1 MALQFSDSAKVL
13 LDQQLVNLTDVRQE
27 LIETETRDSYYLLRL
42 HNIDVTLTQP
52 EAQTFI
58 TADQLTEIIQEIEA
72 LVAALREDGYD
83 LHLHTVEEDVVD
95 VLKRAERQRR
105 VRNTVDHKA
114 LVRAARVLRAVRIA
128 IERTSMDKDRTV
140 ERIAVERAS
149 MNEDRTVKRHKRT
162 RLSVKVTT
170 QRLRAMATW
179 LDKHDPSAKT
189 NEHRPPDWTDV
200 QVASLVRFATELRTM
215 REAFLVTNSTTR
227 GLAPVLNQLG
237 LLYET
242 FKTEERVRRLRPAEL
257 RYAARQLRDTADMVE
272 QLDTKGIIDDDDKLQ
287 RWIEFANEDLAA
299 KMEREDLLSLPL
311 RTVVDRFLLA
321 WHAIV
326 IELTSPEPWRPATD
340 APKPAWN
347 EWWTIVW
354 AVMVNVW
361 RVFTQEDRLLYVGV
375 GLVVAAFFVFF
386 LTLTG

>member
-13 LDQQLVNLTDVRQE
+13 LDQQLVNLTDARQE
-27 LIETETRDSYYLLRL
+27 LIETETRDGYYLLRL
-42 HNIDVTLTQP
+42 HNIDVTLTRP
-52 EAQTFI
+52 DAQTFM
-58 TADQLTEIIQEIEA
+58 TADQLTELIQEIEA
-72 LVAALREDGYD
+72 LVEALREDGYD

-105 VRNTVDHKA
+105 VRNTVDRKA
-114 LVRAARVLRAVRIA
+114 LVRAARALRAVRIA
-128 IERTSMDKDRTV
+128 IERASMD
-140 ERIAVERAS
+140 
-149 MNEDRTVKRHKRT
+149 EDSTAERHKRT

-179 LDKHDPSAKT
+179 LDTHDPSAKT
-189 NEHRPPDWTDV
+189 NDHRPPHWTDA

-272 QLDTKGIIDDDDKLQ
+272 QLDTEGIIDDDDKLQ

-299 KMEREDLLSLPL
+299 KMEREDVLSLPL

-326 IELTSPEPWRPATD
+326 IELTSPEPWRPATE
-340 APKPAWN
+340 APKAAWN